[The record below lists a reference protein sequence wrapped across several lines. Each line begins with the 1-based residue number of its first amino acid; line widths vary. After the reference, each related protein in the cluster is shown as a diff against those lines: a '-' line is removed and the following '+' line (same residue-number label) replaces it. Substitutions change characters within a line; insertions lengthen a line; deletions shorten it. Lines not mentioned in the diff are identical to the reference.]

1 MAVILRASSKAVRLR
16 ISRPLLAE
24 IDVEMA
30 TTNGMATPSAWGQ
43 AVTITVTMRSMA
55 KAVSLPSHS
64 HAASV
69 PKPPT
74 SDTAVSQPAARSARV
89 WVCDLVFCASLT
101 IFTTLLR

>member
-16 ISRPLLAE
+16 MSRPLRAE
-24 IDVEMA
+24 MAVEMA

-55 KAVSLPSHS
+55 KAAPLPSHS
-64 HAASV
+64 HTASV
-69 PKPPT
+69 PRPPA
-74 SDTAVSQPAARSARV
+74 SETAVSQPAARSARV
-89 WVCDLVFCASLT
+89 WVCDLVFWASAT